1 MEHVYMR
8 MCMHAEPISMVNLI
22 LMTNRWSFTQIVDHI
37 FVSIACAQKLD
48 GSINIASIQQP
59 CN

>member
-1 MEHVYMR
+1 MR